1 MNFEFSEEQKAF
13 EKEVVAFCDERDEI
27 DIFDVTRENMAQI
40 VDTPKRRAFMKELG
54 HKGWLGITWPEE
66 YGGSD
71 GEGVYEY
78 ILNEHLAGRGGPQI
92 GKGVGII
99 GKTLIAHGSDFL
111 KEKFLPMIL
120 ENDVEFAV
128 GYSEP
133 DAGSDA
139 ASMRL
144 KGERH
149 TTEDGRTGWLLN
161 GQKTW
166 TTSAHFAEWYWLGV
180 RTDPDNKH
188 MGITLMLVPL
198 DQEGVTINGIWTMG
212 DERTNEVWIDN
223 VFVPDEYVVGEV
235 NHGFRYIS
243 QALDLE
249 RFTMFTYAPIK
260 QRLDLLTEYVRNTTR
275 DGEPLKDDATVRAR
289 MANLHTEAEV
299 ARVMGLKFVA
309 EAVKVEHKAKAGQDF
324 QPPTV
329 VASEYKLFATEL
341 SRRLASAAMD
351 IGGAG
356 TQMRVHTEDSPMV
369 GRSESTY
376 RYTVIDTIGG
386 GSSEIQKNIIARRG
400 LGLPKNF

>member
-1 MNFEFSEEQKAF
+1 VDFEFSEEQQAF
-13 EKEVVAFCDERDEI
+13 AKEVAAFCDAHDDPE
-27 DIFDVTRENMAQI
+27 IFDVTRENMAQI

-54 HKGWLGITWPEE
+54 RRGWLGITWPKE
-66 YGGSD
+66 YGGQE

-78 ILNEHLAGRGGPQI
+78 ILNEELAGRGGPQI

-99 GKTLIAHGSDFL
+99 GKTLIAHGSEEL
-111 KEKFLPMIL
+111 KAEFLPMIL

-133 DAGSDA
+133 NAGSDA

-144 KGERH
+144 RAVRH
-149 TTEDGRTGWLLN
+149 TQDGVDGWLLN

-166 TTSAHFAEWYWLGV
+166 TTSAHFAEWYWLGT
-180 RTDPDNKH
+180 RTDPDDKH
-188 MGITLMLVPL
+188 GGITLMLVPL
-198 DQEGVTINGIWTMG
+198 DQPGITIKGIWTMG
-212 DERTNEVWIDN
+212 DERTNEVFIDN
-223 VFVPDEYVVGEV
+223 VFVPDRYVVGEV
-235 NHGFRYIS
+235 GAGFRYIS

-249 RFTMFTYAPIK
+249 RFTMFTFSPIR
-260 QRLDLLTEYVRNTTR
+260 QRLDLLTDYVRSATR
-275 DGEPLKDDATVRAR
+275 DGEPLRDDPVVRSQ

-309 EAVKVEHKAKAGQDF
+309 ESMKVERAARAGEPF

-341 SRRLASAAMD
+341 SKRLANAAMD
-351 IGGAG
+351 IAG
-356 TQMRVHTEDSPMV
+356 PGSQLRVHTEDAPMA